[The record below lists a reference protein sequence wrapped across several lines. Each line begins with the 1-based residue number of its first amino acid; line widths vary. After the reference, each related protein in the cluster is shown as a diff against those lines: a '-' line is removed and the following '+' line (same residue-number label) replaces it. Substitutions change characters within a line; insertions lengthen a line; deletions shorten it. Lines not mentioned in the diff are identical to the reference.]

1 MRALYSLAALVV
13 TTLLSS
19 VAHTEQKTFYSRQ
32 TDPFWSVTG
41 ANDTSTGQADCFAEA
56 DRKDGSTIQIHRSL
70 VTGELWAVIH
80 GIEWDIQS
88 KNGTLRWN
96 FYGPGS
102 KGDLI
107 AGTDF
112 HYEVSDKNTVL
123 VLNITPNAFSEA
135 FWNST
140 FFAIIMPG
148 NLSNLRFDFESKG
161 NTMLSALAECIK
173 KNEKTFKDTRQ
184 PLEKIPDS
192 IKEQL

>member
-13 TTLLSS
+13 TALLSS
-19 VAHTEQKTFYSRQ
+19 VAYAEQKTFYSKQ

-88 KNGTLRWN
+88 KDGTLRWN

-161 NTMLSALAECIK
+161 NKMLSALAECIK